1 MEVTTKADSN
11 NITECSRDDKPTV
24 GMFGYSL
31 WSDISCSFCCFTL
44 IPCYVIISH
53 RHHLSLIKQVDKTQP
68 DITCKRHKKTD
79 KCHWIEH
86 CPNGYY
92 CSVTIRWKV
101 PTNKCLW
108 TTTIHQSRSNTI
120 NYKWSL
126 SIHPQIHFHQAWIKF
141 GVYEGGRIAGAE
153 NDGPTVKKT
162 VMHKICYS
170 MIYLAELQV
179 CTTTH
184 FSIFIRISA

>member
-1 MEVTTKADSN
+1 MTSQLLVCLVILCGLTSLVVSAALLLFHAMSSSLIVT
-11 NITECSRDDKPTV
+11 
-24 GMFGYSL
+24 
-31 WSDISCSFCCFTL
+31 
-44 IPCYVIISH
+44 
-53 RHHLSLIKQVDKTQP
+53 LIKQVDKTQP
-68 DITCKRHKKTD
+68 DIACKRHKKTD